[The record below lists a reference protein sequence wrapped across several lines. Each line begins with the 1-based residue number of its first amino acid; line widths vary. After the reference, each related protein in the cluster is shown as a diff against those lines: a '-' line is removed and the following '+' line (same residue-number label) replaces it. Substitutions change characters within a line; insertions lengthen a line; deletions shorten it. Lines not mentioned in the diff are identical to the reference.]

1 MERRKFPLIIL
12 FLITMTTSGLFA
24 EEQSKLS
31 KFLEFLW
38 PWPILSL
45 ETGYPE
51 VFSCDIGLE
60 TLFISFDGYEAAMG
74 PYVCYGYARSKNDNF
89 HRFSA
94 GLACG
99 KMGLFDMHGGVGCG
113 LMPKNHEV
121 LHTFFSEISFRFILL
136 ELKFIFERPLEPD
149 ILADYY
155 NNTYDDGIKFKI
167 GLSI

>member
-1 MERRKFPLIIL
+1 MERRKFSLIII
-12 FLITMTTSGLFA
+12 FLITLTTSGLFA

-31 KFLEFLW
+31 KFMEALF

-51 VFSCDIGLE
+51 VFSCDIGVE
-60 TLFISFDGYEAAMG
+60 TLFIPIDYEARMG

-99 KMGLFDMHGGVGCG
+99 MMGLFDMHGGMGYG
-113 LMPKNHEV
+113 LMPKNHDK
-121 LHTFFSEISFRFILL
+121 LHTMFTEFSFRLFLL
-136 ELKFIFERPLEPD
+136 ELKFIFERPLKPD
-149 ILADYY
+149 TLTEYY
-155 NNTYDDGIKFKI
+155 KKTYKDGIKFKI